1 MADDKNVKKAKPL
14 SASSSTYVIIVSI
27 FIATLVIVIKRFSL
41 FPPEEVIKND
51 IQVRISKQNNP
62 ARKNYKI
69 IFLTYLLLGKCF

>member
-1 MADDKNVKKAKPL
+1 MTDDNKVKKAKPI

-51 IQVRISKQNNP
+51 IQVRISKQKT
-62 ARKNYKI
+62 ARKIYKI
-69 IFLTYLLLGKCF
+69 IFLIYLLLGKCF